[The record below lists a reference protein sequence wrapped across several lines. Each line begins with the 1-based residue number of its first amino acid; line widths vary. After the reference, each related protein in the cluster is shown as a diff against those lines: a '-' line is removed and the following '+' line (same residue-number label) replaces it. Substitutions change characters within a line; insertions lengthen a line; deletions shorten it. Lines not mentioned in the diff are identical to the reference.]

1 MWLSNRN
8 NNVALLSVM
17 LLVLLTQK
25 VNASVSDVM
34 ETNQKTVQQL
44 SSIVN
49 RALTKNPAIQSA
61 IANVVAIEARFKGLS
76 LPLNNPELEIGTEHT
91 DIETY
96 TFGLS
101 QTIDWHDKQ
110 NAQQQVVEAELA
122 HAKAEASALRF
133 SMSIEILKAVGDIA
147 SYHQITALSNERVKS
162 FERFTGI
169 AQQLNQAGDISSTEL
184 ELARLSLVEAI
195 MLHAANG
202 SELIEA
208 NSQFYE
214 LSGFQLKGNVK
225 FPETLPIKLPSDAN
239 EEFMLQDHPQ
249 IKVAQLTSL
258 IARKKITFTEQD
270 RKPDPTFGITAGRE
284 GKEDIIGASFS
295 IPLQVRNNYSHQ
307 VDIAAAESLQAD
319 RDALQLY
326 RSLQAKLKATR
337 DRYQLIA
344 TAWSFWRSNG
354 QQSLNNQLELLEV
367 QWESGEMNTTDYLLQ
382 LQQTLNTQIAGVEL
396 KSQFWNAWIGWLSAS
411 GQLTKWLNLTT
422 SEKL

>member
-8 NNVALLSVM
+8 NNVARLSVM
-17 LLVLLTQK
+17 LLISLTQT
-25 VNASVSDVM
+25 VNASVSSIT
-34 ETNQKTVQQL
+34 ETDQRTVQQL

-61 IANVVAIEARFKGLS
+61 IANVVAIEARFKGSS
-76 LPLNNPELEIGTEHT
+76 LPLNNPELEIETEHT

-96 TFGLS
+96 ALGLS

-110 NAQQQVVEAELA
+110 NAQEKVVEAELA
-122 HAKAEASALRF
+122 HAKAEAFALRF
-133 SMSIEILKAVGDIA
+133 SMSIEILKAVGDVA

-162 FERFTGI
+162 FERFTSI

-195 MLHAANG
+195 MLHATNG

-208 NSQFYE
+208 SSQFFE
-214 LSGFQLKGNVK
+214 LSGFELKGNIE

-239 EEFMLQDHPQ
+239 EESMLQNHPQ
-249 IKVAQLTSL
+249 IKAAQLASL

-284 GKEDIIGASFS
+284 GKEDLLGASFS
-295 IPLQVRNNYSHQ
+295 IPLQIRNNYKHK

-319 RDALQLY
+319 KDALQLY
-326 RSLQAKLKATR
+326 RSLQAQLKASR
-337 DRYQLIA
+337 DRYKLISR
-344 TAWSFWRSNG
+344 AWSFWKTKG
-354 QQSLNNQLELLEV
+354 QKSLDNQLQLLEV
-367 QWESGEMNTTDYLLQ
+367 QWKSGEINTTDYLLQ

-396 KSQFWNAWIGWLSAS
+396 KSKFWNAWIDWLGTS
-411 GQLTKWLNLTT
+411 GQLTQWLNLTT